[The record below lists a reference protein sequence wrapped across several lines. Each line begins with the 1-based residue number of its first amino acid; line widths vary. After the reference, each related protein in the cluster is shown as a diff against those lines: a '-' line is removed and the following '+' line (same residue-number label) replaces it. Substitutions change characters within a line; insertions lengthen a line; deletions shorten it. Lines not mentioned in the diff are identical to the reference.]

1 MDILYI
7 KTTLDISVLQSE
19 RSQVRFSRKP
29 RYNKNVGFI
38 WRQTHGDINQFK
50 PTSKKTIL
58 QIFFLSIE
66 AQRIIQIKFFT
77 KSEIKTD
84 TNKKFVMHCKFMYS

>member
-1 MDILYI
+1 MDTLYI

-38 WRQTHGDINQFK
+38 WRKTHGDINQFK
-50 PTSKKTIL
+50 LTSEKTICK
-58 QIFFLSIE
+58 FFLSIE
-66 AQRIIQIKFFT
+66 AQRIIQIKLFT
-77 KSEIKTD
+77 KSETKTD
-84 TNKKFVMHCKFMYS
+84 ANKKFVTHCKFMYS